1 MYAIRSYYV
10 LRSMTQG
17 RAHHARSVAGYEP
30 VPDHL
35 AQKIAQ
41 AREEEA
47 AEAAAH

>member
-1 MYAIRSYYV
+1 
-10 LRSMTQG
+10 MTQG
-17 RAHHARSVAGYEP
+17 RAHHTRRIAGYEP

-41 AREEEA
+41 EREEEE